1 MIVANATFETRAL
14 FGAGDFAY
22 SACSLSARPLNSDF
36 TSLFLNGLPKQAA
49 RVRLKLKRPATAQ
62 PALLSASAVGME
74 LAPELTVVSRR
85 ALESELTATIPVP
98 AAWQDLFRVPAGD
111 FSGFAPRAISIT
123 DRGEARHFFT
133 SAYTPLTLV
142 CKGDAARFLD
152 GSPVFR
158 CDAMRY
164 LTGSVFAPCRSVS
177 RLGFGAD
184 AVTLTVTAPWFHT
197 HARSYKKYAG
207 RDSFR
212 REARHNLASA
222 CTLPKFGRA
231 LRL

>member
-22 SACSLSARPLNSDF
+22 SACSLSARSQTSDF
-36 TSLFLNGLPKQAA
+36 TSLLLNGLPKQAV

-62 PALLSASAVGME
+62 PALLSASADGME

-98 AAWQDLFRVPAGD
+98 AVWQDLFRVPAGD
-111 FSGFAPRAISIT
+111 FSEFAPRAISIT
-123 DRGEARHFFT
+123 GRGEARHFFT

-142 CKGDAARFLD
+142 CRGDAARFLE
-152 GSPVFR
+152 GSPAFR

-164 LTGSVFAPCRSVS
+164 LTGSVFAPCWSVS
-177 RLGFGAD
+177 PFSFDAD
-184 AVTLTVTAPWFHT
+184 AVSLTVTAPWLRT
-197 HARSYKKYAG
+197 HARSYKNLVG
-207 RDSFR
+207 RVSCR
-212 REARHNLASA
+212 REARCNLASA